1 MSIRIY
7 SKDVDTLI
15 NEEDIQIQKLIS
27 SGSIYS
33 SLEECRR
40 KYLIHKIFLAKEG
53 KTIVGWSIIVMLK
66 DNLKERL
73 YEFMVYIKK
82 SYRRKGIGR
91 RLYNKS
97 KTFFKLRHKEIKVYS
112 TDRINTLFFNSLRG
126 SFVK

>member
-7 SKDVDTLI
+7 SKDVDTI
-15 NEEDIQIQKLIS
+15 SNEEDIQLQRLIS

-40 KYLIHKIFLAKEG
+40 KNLIHSVFIAKD
-53 KTIVGWSIIVMLK
+53 KKLVVGWSIIVRLK

-82 SYRRKGIGR
+82 PYRRLGIGR
-91 RLYNKS
+91 KLYKKS
-97 KTFFKLRHKEIKVYS
+97 KRYYKLSNTQIKVYK
-112 TDRINTLFFNSLRG
+112 TDRINKKFFNNVMASY
-126 SFVK
+126 